1 MILAFLVTTALLSM
15 WVSNTASTIIILPTA
30 PNAIIFA
37 SGHVGLPQMFLAG
50 IGLNV
55 LGVVVLTALLYLIG
69 VPVFGISLT
78 GPPDWAGP

>member
-1 MILAFLVTTALLSM
+1 MDPLLLMLPATFAASCAFMLPTA
-15 WVSNTASTIIILPTA
+15 TA

-37 SGHVGLPQMFLAG
+37 SGHVSLPQMFLAG

-78 GPPDWAGP
+78 GPPDWAVP